1 MSEQI
6 DLLIGRSDITPYAQI
21 AIQSRDENML
31 FPHVIASQ
39 NVDVQPALG
48 GALFTDLLT
57 NRTDEKY
64 RTLLEGGTYQN
75 TNGNTV
81 RFQGLKAAI
90 ACFTYARYLMWKN
103 AVDTP
108 FGVVSKKSEYS
119 ELADT
124 KLITS
129 IASEKRS
136 EAMHYLR
143 ESIEFIKENENEYPL
158 FWESCNRQQPD
169 KGIHKLNGASR
180 I

>member
-6 DLLIGRSDITPYAQI
+6 DLLIVRADITPYAQI
-21 AIQSRDENML
+21 AIQAREDSML
-31 FPHVIASQ
+31 FPHIIASQ
-39 NVDVQPALG
+39 NVDVQPVLG
-48 GALFTDLLT
+48 AALFTDLLL
-57 NRTDEKY
+57 NRTEEKY
-64 RTLLEGGTYQN
+64 MNLLEGGTY
-75 TNGNTV
+75 TDKNGNLV
-81 RFQGLKAAI
+81 KYQGLKSAI

-108 FGVVSKKSEYS
+108 FGVVSKKTEWS

-136 EAMHYLR
+136 EAAHYLR
-143 ESIEFIKENENEYPL
+143 ECIEFIKENLNTYTL
-158 FWESCNRQQPD
+158 YGDSSTKNPD

>member
-1 MSEQI
+1 MAEQI
-6 DLLIGRSDITPYAQI
+6 DLLIERADITPYAQI
-21 AIQSRDENML
+21 AIQAREDSML
-31 FPHVIASQ
+31 FPHIIAAQ
-39 NVDVQPALG
+39 NVDVSPVLG
-48 GALFTDLLT
+48 SALFTDLLI

-64 RTLLEGGTYQN
+64 RNLLEGGTYVDDE
-75 TNGNTV
+75 GNTIK
-81 RFQGLKAAI
+81 FQGLKSAI
-90 ACFTYARYLMWKN
+90 ACFTYARYLLWKN

-108 FGVVSKKSEYS
+108 FGVVSKKSEWS

-136 EAMHYLR
+136 EGTHYLR
-143 ESIEFIKENENEYPL
+143 ECIAFIIANDSVYTL
-158 FWESCNRQQPD
+158 FGDCKRKQPD